1 MSSRTLN
8 WLKFGGLVS
17 LAFVLGLFF
26 AGLLNLP
33 SRSAAQERV
42 VPASVGSA
50 KALPSS
56 QALRT
61 LDDLS
66 EAFSSVAES
75 VKPSVVYIKAQHTE
89 KAQTRKVPPGM
100 EQFFPHLRQGPE
112 VEQGSGSGFIVSNDG
127 YILTNN
133 HVVENADQVTVR
145 LLDHREFRAK
155 VVGADPNTDVA
166 VLKIDAT
173 GLTAANLGNSDNAHV
188 GSWILAIG
196 NPLGEALTFTVTS
209 GIVSA
214 RGRLLNDLRRSSAP
228 IQDFIQTDAAINPGN
243 SGGPLV
249 NVRGEVIGINS
260 AIASENGLNA
270 GYGFAIPINLARRVM
285 DQLIATGKV
294 QRAALGIAI
303 NDASATDAAYVGL
316 KEIRG
321 VKVEDLPDDSPAK
334 AAGIEP
340 GDVIIAVDGK
350 QMDYTS
356 QLQQDIGFRRPGEV
370 VKVTVA
376 RKGGITK
383 TFSIKLTELK
393 DAPQVAAKGND
404 SDNDTAPDK
413 GAAISPLGITV
424 QPLTADMA
432 DQLNLESTMKGLVV
446 TQVEPNGPAWE
457 VLSDGTRGAPPD
469 IILSVEGKPV
479 RTESELR
486 TALHDAGNGAIV
498 TLRVFTPTQSGGV
511 RRIERIQLVPA
522 K

>member
-1 MSSRTLN
+1 
-8 WLKFGGLVS
+8 
-17 LAFVLGLFF
+17 
-26 AGLLNLP
+26 
-33 SRSAAQERV
+33 
-42 VPASVGSA
+42 
-50 KALPSS
+50 
-56 QALRT
+56 
-61 LDDLS
+61 
-66 EAFSSVAES
+66 
-75 VKPSVVYIKAQHTE
+75 
-89 KAQTRKVPPGM
+89 
-100 EQFFPHLRQGPE
+100 
-112 VEQGSGSGFIVSNDG
+112 
-127 YILTNN
+127 
-133 HVVENADQVTVR
+133 
-145 LLDHREFRAK
+145 
-155 VVGADPNTDVA
+155 
-166 VLKIDAT
+166 
-173 GLTAANLGNSDNAHV
+173 
-188 GSWILAIG
+188 
-196 NPLGEALTFTVTS
+196 
-209 GIVSA
+209 
-214 RGRLLNDLRRSSAP
+214 
-228 IQDFIQTDAAINPGN
+228 
-243 SGGPLV
+243 
-249 NVRGEVIGINS
+249 VIGINS

-376 RKGGITK
+376 RKGGVTK

-393 DAPQVAAKGND
+393 DTPQVAAKDND
-404 SDNDTAPDK
+404 SDSDATPDK
-413 GAAISPLGITV
+413 GAAMSQLGITV
-424 QPLTADMA
+424 QPLTADLA
-432 DQLNLESTMKGLVV
+432 DQMQLESTMKGLVV

-457 VLSDGTRGAPPD
+457 VLSDGSRGAPPD

-479 RTESELR
+479 RTEADLR

-511 RRIERIQLVPA
+511 RRIERIQLVPG

>member
-33 SRSAAQERV
+33 SRSSAQERAI
-42 VPASVGSA
+42 PASVSSGRR
-50 KALPSS
+50 LPSS
-56 QALRT
+56 DALRT
-61 LDDLS
+61 LDELS
-66 EAFSSVAES
+66 EALSSVAEG
-75 VKPSVVYIKAQHTE
+75 VKPSVVYIKSQHTE
-89 KAQTRKVPPGM
+89 KTPTRKIPPGM
-100 EQFFPHLRQGPE
+100 EQFFPQQRRGMPE
-112 VEQGSGSGFIVSNDG
+112 VEQGSGSGFLVSADG

-145 LLDHREFRAK
+145 LLDRREYRAK

-166 VLKIDAT
+166 VLKIDASN
-173 GLTAANLGNSDNAHV
+173 LTPAVLGNSDDAHV
-188 GSWILAIG
+188 GGWVLAIG

-214 RGRLLNDLRRSSAP
+214 RGRLLNDLRRAGS

-249 NVRGEVIGINS
+249 DVRGEVIGINS

-270 GYGFAIPINLARRVM
+270 GYGFAIPINLAKRVM

-294 QRAALGIAI
+294 QRASLGIYI

-321 VKVEDLPDDSPAK
+321 IKVEDLPDDSPAK
-334 AAGIEP
+334 AAGIEA

-356 QLQQDIGFRRPGEV
+356 QLQQEIGFRRPGETA
-370 VKVTVA
+370 KVTVA
-376 RKGGITK
+376 RKGGVTK

-393 DAPQVAAKGND
+393 DTPQVASKDADSGND
-404 SDNDTAPDK
+404 AAPSK
-413 GAAISPLGITV
+413 GASIAPLGITV
-424 QPLTADMA
+424 QTLTDEMRN
-432 DQLNLESTMKGLVV
+432 QLSLDKGSSGLVV
-446 TQVEPNGPAWE
+446 TQVEPNGPAWD
-457 VLSDGTRGAPPD
+457 VLSDGTRGAPD
-469 IILSVEGKPV
+469 VILSVEGKPV
-479 RTESELR
+479 RSEAELR
-486 TALHDAGNGAIV
+486 AALKDAGSGGIV
-498 TLRVFTPTQSGGV
+498 SLRVYTPTQGGGV
-511 RRIERIQLVPA
+511 RRVERLRLDAV